1 MNFTR
6 REIIKHASFFCLA
19 TMLGC
24 AKKANLPWNITE
36 EEFEIFSASY
46 SPYPI
51 YFSDLKPVVSIV
63 KVNEKWSDAKGIEY
77 AVTKAL
83 DLIGGL
89 NYVTKGKERILL
101 KPNLVSFN
109 SSDTTKPAVVE
120 SLAVLMKKAGKNV
133 CIGEASSASWLNV
146 KIFVKGLVCS
156 TKNYKNLL
164 TIQDEVFKKL
174 GYNDISKK
182 NDIPLVNLHVGKIAK
197 LSIPDNFVFKE
208 IYIHESLYNTD
219 MICSVPM
226 MKTHSLA
233 GVTLALKNIG
243 IGGYPGLV
251 YGSVRSAVH
260 RKATEFEPTGTATAI
275 IDMVK
280 ANKIGLNVIDATMAM
295 EGNGPSKIGG
305 GKLLK
310 MNLIIAGTNALA
322 TDMVAANVM
331 GFEANE
337 IDTFKWAFKA
347 GMTPNKIDDIQ
358 IVGEHPDDVRRQF
371 KKPEMVPYNLMQD
384 WYGPPC

>member
-6 REIIKHASFFCLA
+6 REIIKHASLFCLA

-24 AKKANLPWNITE
+24 AKKANLPWNIKE
-36 EEFEIFSASY
+36 EEFEIFSAPY
-46 SPYPI
+46 SPYPL
-51 YFSDLKPVVSIV
+51 YFSDLNPVVSIV

-77 AVTKAL
+77 AVTKAI

-89 NYVTKGKERILL
+89 NHVTKGKERILL

-109 SSDTTKPAVVE
+109 SSDTTKPTVVE
-120 SLAVLMKKAGKNV
+120 ALAVLMKKAGKNV
-133 CIGEASSASWLNV
+133 CIGEASCASWHNT
-146 KIFVKGLVCS
+146 KIFVKGLVCT
-156 TKNYKNLL
+156 TKDHKNLL

-174 GYNDISKK
+174 GYIDVSKK

-197 LSIPDNFVFKE
+197 LSIQDNFVFKE

-219 MICSVPM
+219 MICSMPM
-226 MKTHSLA
+226 MKTHRLA
-233 GVTLALKNIG
+233 GVTLALKNVG
-243 IGGYPGLV
+243 IGAYPGLV

-295 EGNGPSKIGG
+295 QGNGPAKIMG

-347 GMTPNKIDDIQ
+347 GMTPNKIGDIQ
-358 IVGEHPDDVRRQF
+358 IMGEHPEDVRRQF
-371 KKPEMVPYNLMQD
+371 MKPEMVPYNLMQD